1 MYKKLL
7 SFLFF
12 VRLESIRHLYK
23 FDLHNSCGYSN
34 VEYIYVPQRREGENE
49 LEGRRVREDGR
60 EGAKQRGR
68 ERGRLG
74 GSDAVTQEGRYA
86 WRQGDR
92 EVERHFCKKEWS
104 HGGREAERQ
113 GGM

>member
-49 LEGRRVREDGR
+49 LEGGRVREDGR
-60 EGAKQRGR
+60 ERN
-68 ERGRLG
+68 
-74 GSDAVTQEGRYA
+74 
-86 WRQGDR
+86 
-92 EVERHFCKKEWS
+92 
-104 HGGREAERQ
+104 REAEREEGWEAVTQ
-113 GGM
+113 